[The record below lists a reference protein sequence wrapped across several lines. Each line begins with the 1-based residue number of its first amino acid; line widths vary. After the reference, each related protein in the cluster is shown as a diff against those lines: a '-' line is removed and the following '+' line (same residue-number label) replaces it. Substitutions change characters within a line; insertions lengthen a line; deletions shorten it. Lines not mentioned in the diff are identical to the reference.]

1 MEVETIWL
9 IKSSG
14 EIFLSIEDDTPEFNE
29 RQLSFYVTVK
39 TDSSEY
45 AAIRADAQCSGEIVH
60 EQRKLSGQQEMELK
74 SKRIKGERDEKNLYH
89 YTGFGAGIRIL

>member
-29 RQLSFYVTVK
+29 RPLSFYVTVK

-45 AAIRADAQCSGEIVH
+45 AAIRADAQ
-60 EQRKLSGQQEMELK
+60 
-74 SKRIKGERDEKNLYH
+74 
-89 YTGFGAGIRIL
+89 

>member
-14 EIFLSIEDDTPEFNE
+14 EIFLSIEDDTPELNE
-29 RQLSFYVTVK
+29 RPLSFYVTVK

-45 AAIRADAQCSGEIVH
+45 AAIRAEAQ
-60 EQRKLSGQQEMELK
+60 
-74 SKRIKGERDEKNLYH
+74 
-89 YTGFGAGIRIL
+89 